1 MKSQSFSTS
10 KNVTL
15 IIQKY
20 TNNQKELEQIHNLK
34 LNKSQYLTTFS
45 DVHNPL
51 ITKGFVAAQCS
62 RRILNLLLSSLP
74 IKARCINNIMK
85 QDDIISK

>member
-1 MKSQSFSTS
+1 MKSQSVSTS

-20 TNNQKELEQIHNLK
+20 TNNQKEQEQIYNLK

-62 RRILNLLLSSLP
+62 RRILKSVAFFP
-74 IKARCINNIMK
+74 THQGQIYK
-85 QDDIISK
+85 QHHETR